1 MSGNKVKFHPQERLD
16 LVDINAMQDLLH
28 AGMDEE
34 IGAFLVAG
42 GLLWLNGGIAYSHSN
57 RYLSPADFVF
67 AAPITDTSVTG
78 LKRLRVGKYNST
90 AASND
95 PINIYAYQFAAQDY
109 YTRNGQMP
117 SVTPQDAAATYN
129 ASVFGSLYPVIYAR
143 VTYQEDTQD
152 ARRFWDVA
160 QATEVS
166 NVVNTRV
173 TQVVKFLVVEDGVTP
188 ASPAGVSTGLS
199 TEWVKLFQV
208 SGWAYVAQFDAV
220 IPSGYRYFTYA
231 DNVLKLDD
239 SSNALLSETW
249 ATTLRPTYGGG
260 LPYVSRTLL
269 ELAKFHR
276 TSGLNDASVPSS
288 YRVDT
293 QLSEAPRLSLDGLA
307 GMTEALRS
315 STIKVKTSC
324 VLNLLQSVPNAD
336 NNRTIVGSL
345 SWTYATDKGAYS
357 SSVADPGRKGWLK
370 PSAISLD
377 FGYFREVFASEVDSL
392 SAAAGVNAVWTNYLD
407 DAIKQNVFREL
418 IVQVPA
424 AYNGWSLD
432 VNITPVAY
440 HKSVVGSPPILS
452 GLLNAGLSYQNID
465 SFVSGTSVNFTPLR
479 VQTLTLTAA
488 DGTTSTVY
496 GFRVRWAD
504 YVGDN
509 EYNYRDIIDVNTTLL
524 LTHAAGTYRYG
535 LNIDAT
541 LHNPNGIEA

>member
-42 GLLWLNGGIAYSHSN
+42 GLLWLNGSVTYSHLN
-57 RYLSPADFVF
+57 RYLFPADFVF
-67 AAPITDTSVTG
+67 AALIKDTSVTG
-78 LKRLRVGKYNST
+78 LKRLRVGKYDS
-90 AASND
+90 AAVSND
-95 PINIYAYQFAAQDY
+95 PINIYAYQFAAQAY
-109 YTRNGQMP
+109 YAANGQMP
-117 SVTPQDAAATYN
+117 SVTPQDAAYN
-129 ASVFGSLYPVIYAR
+129 ASTFGSLYPVVYAR

-152 ARRFWDVA
+152 TRRFWDVA

-166 NVVNTRV
+166 NVVNTRA
-173 TQVVKFLVVEDGVTP
+173 TQVVKFLVVQDGVTP

-208 SGWAYVAQFDAV
+208 SGWAYSTSLSAV
-220 IPSGYRYFTYA
+220 IPNSYRYFTYA

-249 ATTLRPTYGGG
+249 ATSLRSTHGGG
-260 LPYVSRTLL
+260 LPYVSAVLL

-276 TSGLNDASVPSS
+276 TSGLNDASVPAS

-324 VLNLLQSVPNAD
+324 TIHLVQTATNVD
-336 NNRTIVGSL
+336 NERDITGTI
-345 SWTYATDKGAYS
+345 SWKYATDKLTYL

-370 PSAISLD
+370 PSNIAFD
-377 FGYFREVFASEVDSL
+377 FGTFRRRYPNDLERLNGAT
-392 SAAAGVNAVWTNYLD
+392 WTNYA
-407 DAIKQNVFREL
+407 DAIIKQEVFREL
-418 IVQVPA
+418 IVQVPEE
-424 AYNGWSLD
+424 YLGWTLD
-432 VNITPVAY
+432 VNVTPVA
-440 HKSVVGSPPILS
+440 HHNEAQANVFS
-452 GLLNAGLSYQNID
+452 GLLQAGLSTINL
-465 SFVSGTSVNFTPLR
+465 NEPLR
-479 VQTLTLTAA
+479 VEALTLTAA
-488 DGTTSTVY
+488 NGSASTVH
-496 GFRVRWAD
+496 GFRIRWGYSISD
-504 YVGDN
+504 G
-509 EYNYRDIIDVNTTLL
+509 EYDFRVNQGISFNSNYL
-524 LTHAAGTYRYG
+524 LTGAAGTYLYG